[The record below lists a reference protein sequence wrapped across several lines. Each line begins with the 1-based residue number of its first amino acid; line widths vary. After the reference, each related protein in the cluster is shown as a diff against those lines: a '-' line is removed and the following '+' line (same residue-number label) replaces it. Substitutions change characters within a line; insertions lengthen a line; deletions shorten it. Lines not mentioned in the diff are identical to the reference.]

1 MKSITIVIPNYNGMK
16 FLQGCLD
23 SLRRQTDRDFET
35 VMIDN
40 GSTDESVAYVRANYP
55 EVKIRAYHRNTGF
68 CGAVNAG
75 IRLSESPYVL
85 LLNNDVVC
93 DPDMVKELHRAVG
106 EQPDTFSCCA
116 KLIGLYDP
124 TKLDDAGDYYS
135 ALGWAF
141 ARGKGQSSSLYNR
154 EEKVFACCAAAAI
167 YRRDILEKI
176 GLFDERHF
184 AYLEDIDIG
193 YRAQVYGYSNR
204 YIPSAVVYHAGSG
217 TSGSRHNAFKVKL
230 AARNGIW
237 LIRKNMPLW
246 QIVLNAPL
254 LIAGIVI
261 KWIYFS
267 RKKLGRDYLAGL
279 SEGFRALPKTGGAPA
294 GHTGAYL
301 NIQLQ
306 LWKNCFLRVQDALL
320 GRQSEEESIQRD

>member
-23 SLRRQTDRDFET
+23 SLRGQSDQDFET
-35 VMIDN
+35 IMIDN
-40 GSTDESVAYVRANYP
+40 GSADESVSYVRQNYP

-75 IRLSESPYVL
+75 IRLSDSPYVL

-93 DPDMVKELHRAVG
+93 DRDMVKELHRSITAG
-106 EQPDTFSCCA
+106 EDTFSCCA

-124 TKLDDAGDYYS
+124 TKLDDAGDYYT

-141 ARGKGQSSSLYNR
+141 ARGKGMSSTLYDR
-154 EEKVFACCAAAAI
+154 EEKIFACCAAAAI
-167 YRRDILEKI
+167 YRRDILEQI

-193 YRAQVYGYSNR
+193 YRAQIYGYVNR

-230 AARNGIW
+230 SARNSIW
-237 LIRKNMPLW
+237 LAYKNMPGW
-246 QIVLNAPL
+246 QIALNAPL
-254 LIAGIVI
+254 LAAGCLI
-261 KWIYFS
+261 KWIYFC
-267 RKKLGRDYLAGL
+267 RKGLGKEYLKGL
-279 SEGFRALPKTGGAPA
+279 SEGWKALPKMKGAPS

-306 LWKNCFLRVQDALL
+306 LWKNCFLRLTDGMRAK
-320 GRQSEEESIQRD
+320 

>member
-1 MKSITIVIPNYNGMK
+1 MKSITVVIPNYNGMK

-23 SLRRQTDRDFET
+23 SLREQSDRDFET

-40 GSTDESVAYVRANYP
+40 GSTDESVAYVRSNYP

-75 IRLSESPYVL
+75 IKMSESPFVL

-93 DPDMVKELHRAVG
+93 DPDMVKELRRAVT
-106 EQPDTFSCCA
+106 EREDTFSCCA
-116 KLIGLYDP
+116 KLVGLYDP

-135 ALGWAF
+135 AMGWAF
-141 ARGKGQSSSLYNR
+141 ARGKGQSSSLYDR

-167 YRRDILEKI
+167 YRREILDRI

-193 YRAQVYGYSNR
+193 YRAQIYGYSNR
-204 YIPSAVVYHAGSG
+204 YVPSAIVYHAGSG
-217 TSGSRHNAFKVKL
+217 TSGSRHNAFKVRL
-230 AARNGIW
+230 AARNSVW
-237 LIRKNMPLW
+237 LIRKNMPRW

-254 LIAGIVI
+254 LAAGFLI
-261 KWIYFS
+261 KWVYFC
-267 RKKLGRDYLAGL
+267 RKKLGREYLRGL
-279 SEGFRALPKTGGAPA
+279 SEGFRALPEIGGAPS
-294 GHTGAYL
+294 GHTDAYL
-301 NIQLQ
+301 KIQLQ
-306 LWKNCFLRVQDALL
+306 LWKNCFLRAEDALK
-320 GRQSEEESIQRD
+320 GKMS